1 MDYFRFQQHLLL
13 SCNFKIS
20 AMKKSVFLFTGI
32 LYVVLS
38 LTMQAQTKTEINF
51 YKGTWNAAFD
61 GPQGTVKMVIGFEHT
76 GEKTVATLKDEAG
89 KELYKVVKTEIKEN
103 KATIIFIGSQG
114 SEVDLVM
121 TKKDDDHANCNIM
134 GMYSAVAERKK

>member
-1 MDYFRFQQHLLL
+1 MKNSVLLL
-13 SCNFKIS
+13 
-20 AMKKSVFLFTGI
+20 TGI
-32 LYVVLS
+32 LVVFLS
-38 LTMQAQTKTEINF
+38 FTTHAQTKSGFDF
-51 YKGTWNAAFD
+51 YKGKWNASFD
-61 GPQGTVKMVIGFEHT
+61 GPQGTVKIVIGFEQVDGKPVVT
-76 GEKTVATLKDEAG
+76 INDTAG

-121 TKKDDDHANCNIM
+121 NKKDDDHTNCNIM